1 MNLTHLTALELGR
14 AIAAGDVTI
23 PQATKAALEEIAQRD
38 KSLNSCITVLEEQA
52 MERAEVLQKGLKPGL
67 SPLYGVPL
75 LLKDNL
81 CTQGIKTTCGSKL
94 LEGYVPPYDATV
106 VEKVQR
112 AGGVCLGKGN
122 LDEFAMGS
130 TTETSY
136 FGPTRNPWDESR
148 VPGGSSG
155 GCAAGVAA
163 GFAWYALGSDTGGSI
178 RQPAGYCGLTGLKPT
193 YGTVSRYGLV
203 AYASSLDQVGPL
215 CRDAADCAAVLDLI
229 QGKDRRDSTTVDGN
243 YGGRLASLT
252 ADIRGLRVGLPV
264 ECFGEGL
271 DPQVAQRVQ
280 EVAKVLPH
288 RGAILTEVSIPELKQ
303 VIPAYYVLASAEAS
317 SNLARYDGVK
327 YGFRAE
333 EYKTLTQ
340 MYENTRSQGF
350 GKEAKLRILLGTF
363 VLSAGYYEAYYKKA
377 LAVKEQ
383 VKVGLERTFA
393 TCDVLLTP
401 VTPNTAPKLGESL
414 ADPMKMYLSDLYTVP
429 ANLAG
434 LPALS
439 MPCGVDGQG
448 LPVGAQLMG
457 PRFGEQVLLNTAYAY
472 QQETDHHKS
481 VPRGGEG
488 R

>member
-23 PQATKAALEEIAQRD
+23 PQATQAALEEISQRD
-38 KSLNSCITVLEEQA
+38 KSLNSCIMVLEEQA
-52 MERAEVLQKGLKPGL
+52 MERAEALQKGLKPGL

-81 CTQGIKTTCGSKL
+81 CTQGVKTICGSRL

-130 TTETSY
+130 TTEASY
-136 FGPTRNPWDESR
+136 FGPSRNPWDENR

-215 CRDAADCAAVLDLI
+215 CRDAADCAAVLDIL

-243 YGGRLASLT
+243 YGGLLASLSS
-252 ADIRGLRVGLPV
+252 DIRGLRVGLPV

-280 EVAKVLPH
+280 EVAHVLKY
-288 RGAILTEVSIPELKQ
+288 RGATLTEVSIPELKQ

-333 EYKTLTQ
+333 EYKKLTQ

-383 VKVGLERTFA
+383 VKGGLERAFA
-393 TCDVLLTP
+393 ACDALLTP

-457 PRFGEQVLLNTAYAY
+457 PRFGEQVLLNTAHAY
-472 QQETDHHKS
+472 QQERDYHKR

>member
-1 MNLTHLTALELGR
+1 M
-14 AIAAGDVTI
+14 
-23 PQATKAALEEIAQRD
+23 
-38 KSLNSCITVLEEQA
+38 
-52 MERAEVLQKGLKPGL
+52 
-67 SPLYGVPL
+67 
-75 LLKDNL
+75 
-81 CTQGIKTTCGSKL
+81 
-94 LEGYVPPYDATV
+94 
-106 VEKVQR
+106 
-112 AGGVCLGKGN
+112 
-122 LDEFAMGS
+122 
-130 TTETSY
+130 
-136 FGPTRNPWDESR
+136 
-148 VPGGSSG
+148 
-155 GCAAGVAA
+155 AA

-229 QGKDRRDSTTVDGN
+229 QGKDCRDSTTVDGN

-271 DPQVAQRVQ
+271 DPQVAQRVR
-280 EVAKVLPH
+280 EVAKVLQH

-333 EYKTLTQ
+333 EYKNLTQ

-350 GKEAKLRILLGTF
+350 GKEAKLRMLLGTF

-383 VKVGLERTFA
+383 VKVGLERAFA
-393 TCDVLLTP
+393 ACDVLLTP

-414 ADPMKMYLSDLYTVP
+414 RDPMKMYLSDLYTVP

-434 LPALS
+434 VPALS

-457 PRFGEQVLLNTAYAY
+457 PRFGEQVLLSVAHAY

>member
-23 PQATKAALEEIAQRD
+23 PQATQAALEEITRRDQR
-38 KSLNSCITVLEEQA
+38 LNSCITVLAEQA
-52 MERAEVLQKGLKPGL
+52 MERAETLQKGLKPGL

-81 CTQGIKTTCGSKL
+81 CTKGIKTTCGSKL
-94 LEGYVPPYDATV
+94 LAGYMPPYNATV
-106 VEKVQR
+106 VEKVQN

-136 FGPTRNPWDESR
+136 FGPTRNPWDENR

-163 GFAWYALGSDTGGSI
+163 GLAWYALGSDTGGSI
-178 RQPAGYCGLTGLKPT
+178 RQPAGYCSLTGLKPT

-271 DPQVAQRVQ
+271 DPCVAQRVR
-280 EVAKVLPH
+280 EVAKVLQH

-327 YGFRAE
+327 YGFRAK
-333 EYKTLTQ
+333 EYGNLTQ

-383 VKVGLERTFA
+383 VSQGLERAFA
-393 TCDVLLTP
+393 ACDVLLTP
-401 VTPNTAPKLGESL
+401 TAPKLGESL

-448 LPVGAQLMG
+448 MPVGAQLMG
-457 PRFGEQVLLNTAYAY
+457 PRFGEQLLLNTAYAY

>member
-23 PQATKAALEEIAQRD
+23 PQAAQAALEEITRRDQR
-38 KSLNSCITVLEEQA
+38 LNSCITVLTEQA

-81 CTQGIKTTCGSKL
+81 CTQGIKTTCGSRL
-94 LEGYVPPYDATV
+94 LEGYMPPYDATV
-106 VEKVQR
+106 VEKVQN

-130 TTETSY
+130 TTETST

-271 DPQVAQRVQ
+271 DPCVAQRVQ
-280 EVAKVLPH
+280 EVAKVLQH
-288 RGAILTEVSIPELKQ
+288 RGTILTEVSIPELKQ
-303 VIPAYYVLASAEAS
+303 VIGAYYVLASAEAS

-327 YGFRAE
+327 YGFRAK
-333 EYKTLTQ
+333 EYGNLTQ

-350 GKEAKLRILLGTF
+350 GKEAKLRMLLGTF

-383 VKVGLERTFA
+383 VKVGLERAFA
-393 TCDVLLTP
+393 ACDVLLTP

-414 ADPMKMYLSDLYTVP
+414 RDPMKMYLSDLYTVP

-434 LPALS
+434 VPALS
-439 MPCGVDGQG
+439 MPCGVDREG

-472 QQETDHHKS
+472 QQETDHHKR

>member
-23 PQATKAALEEIAQRD
+23 PQATKAALEEISQRD

-52 MERAEVLQKGLKPGL
+52 MERAEDLQKGLKTGL

-81 CTQGIKTTCGSKL
+81 CTKGIKTTCGSKL
-94 LEGYVPPYDATV
+94 LAGYMPPYNATV

-136 FGPTRNPWDESR
+136 FGPTRNPWEESR

-252 ADIRGLRVGLPV
+252 ADIRDLRVGLPV

-280 EVAKVLPH
+280 EVAQVLQH

-303 VIPAYYVLASAEAS
+303 VIGAYYVLASAEAS

-327 YGFRAE
+327 YGFRAK
-333 EYKTLTQ
+333 EYGNLTQ

-377 LAVKEQ
+377 LAVKYQ
-383 VKVGLERTFA
+383 VSQGLERAFA

-439 MPCGVDGQG
+439 MPCGVDEQG

-457 PRFGEQVLLNTAYAY
+457 PRFGEQVILNAAHAY
-472 QQETDHHKS
+472 QQETDHHNR

>member
-14 AIAAGDVTI
+14 AIASGDVTI
-23 PQATKAALEEIAQRD
+23 PQATQAALEEISQRD
-38 KSLNSCITVLEEQA
+38 KSLNSCITVLAEQA
-52 MERAEVLQKGLKPGL
+52 MERAEDLQKGLKTGL
-67 SPLYGVPL
+67 SPLYGVPM

-81 CTQGIKTTCGSKL
+81 CTQGVKTTCGSKL
-94 LEGYVPPYDATV
+94 LAGYMPPYNATV

-136 FGPTRNPWDESR
+136 FGPTRNPWEESR

-243 YGGRLASLT
+243 YGGRLASLNG
-252 ADIRGLRVGLPV
+252 DIRGLRVGLPV

-280 EVAKVLPH
+280 EVAKVLQH
-288 RGAILTEVSIPELKQ
+288 RGAILEEVSIPELKQ

-333 EYKTLTQ
+333 KYKNLTQ

-350 GKEAKLRILLGTF
+350 GKEAKLRMLLGTF

-377 LAVKEQ
+377 LAVKYQ
-383 VKVGLERTFA
+383 VSQGLERAFA
-393 TCDVLLTP
+393 SCDVLLTP
-401 VTPNTAPKLGESL
+401 VTPNTAPKLGESF

-457 PRFGEQVLLNTAYAY
+457 PRFGEQVLLNTAHAY
-472 QQETDHHKS
+472 QQETDHHKR

>member
-38 KSLNSCITVLEEQA
+38 KHLNSCITVLEEQA
-52 MERAEVLQKGLKPGL
+52 MERAEALQKGLKPGL

-81 CTQGIKTTCGSKL
+81 CTQDVPTTCGSKL

-215 CRDAADCAAVLDLI
+215 CRDAADCAAVLDIL
-229 QGKDRRDSTTVDGN
+229 QGKDLRDSTTVDGN

-252 ADIRGLRVGLPV
+252 ADIRGLWVGLPV

-280 EVAKVLPH
+280 EVAQVLKH
-288 RGAILTEVSIPELKQ
+288 RGATVTQVSIPELKL

-327 YGFRAE
+327 YGFRAK
-333 EYKTLTQ
+333 EYGNLTQ

-383 VKVGLERTFA
+383 VKRGLERAFGA
-393 TCDVLLTP
+393 CDVLLTP
-401 VTPNTAPKLGESL
+401 VTPTTAPKLGESL

-457 PRFGEQVLLNTAYAY
+457 PKFGEQVLLNTAHAY
-472 QQETDHHKS
+472 QQETDHHKR

>member
-23 PQATKAALEEIAQRD
+23 PQATQAALEEIAQRD

-52 MERAEVLQKGLKPGL
+52 MERAEALQKGLKPGL

-81 CTQGIKTTCGSKL
+81 CTQGIKTTCGSRL
-94 LEGYVPPYDATV
+94 LEGYMPPYDATV
-106 VEKVQR
+106 VEKVQN

-136 FGPTRNPWDESR
+136 FGPTRNPWEESR

-243 YGGRLASLT
+243 YGGLLASLSS
-252 ADIRGLRVGLPV
+252 DIRGLRVGLPV

-280 EVAKVLPH
+280 EVAKVLQH

-303 VIPAYYVLASAEAS
+303 VIGAYYVLASAEAS

-333 EYKTLTQ
+333 EYKNLTQ

-350 GKEAKLRILLGTF
+350 GKEAKLRMLLGTF

-383 VKVGLERTFA
+383 VKSGLERAFA
-393 TCDVLLTP
+393 SCDVLLTP
-401 VTPNTAPKLGESL
+401 VTPNTAPRLGESL

-448 LPVGAQLMG
+448 MPVGAQLMG
-457 PRFGEQVLLNTAYAY
+457 PRFGEQVLLNTAHAY
-472 QQETDHHKS
+472 QQETDYHKR

>member
-52 MERAEVLQKGLKPGL
+52 MERAEALQKGLKTGL

-81 CTQGIKTTCGSKL
+81 CTKGIKTTCGSRL

-106 VEKVQR
+106 VERVQE

-130 TTETSY
+130 TTETSH
-136 FGPTRNPWDESR
+136 FGPTRNPWEESR

-229 QGKDRRDSTTVDGN
+229 QGKDRRDSTTVDGS
-243 YGGRLASLT
+243 YGGLLSSLSS
-252 ADIRGLRVGLPV
+252 DIRGLRVGLPM

-271 DPQVAQRVQ
+271 DPQVAQRVR
-280 EVAKVLPH
+280 EVAKVLKH

-303 VIPAYYVLASAEAS
+303 VIGAYYVLASAEAS

-333 EYKTLTQ
+333 EYKNLTQ

-383 VKVGLERTFA
+383 VKRGLERAFA
-393 TCDVLLTP
+393 SCDVLLTP
-401 VTPNTAPKLGESL
+401 VTPNTAPKLGESF

-434 LPALS
+434 VPALS
-439 MPCGVDGQG
+439 MPCGVDREG

-457 PRFGEQVLLNTAYAY
+457 PRFGEPMLLNTAYAY
-472 QQETDHHKS
+472 QQETDFHRQ
-481 VPRGGEG
+481 VPKGGG
-488 R
+488 AG

>member
-14 AIAAGDVTI
+14 AIASGDVTI
-23 PQATKAALEEIAQRD
+23 PQATQAALEEISQRD
-38 KSLNSCITVLEEQA
+38 KSLNSCITVLAEQA
-52 MERAEVLQKGLKPGL
+52 MERAETLQKGLKPGL

-81 CTQGIKTTCGSKL
+81 CTRDVPTTCGSKL

-106 VEKVQR
+106 VERVQE

-130 TTETSY
+130 TTETSN
-136 FGPTRNPWDESR
+136 FGPTRNPWEESR

-229 QGKDRRDSTTVDGN
+229 QGKDSRDSTTVDGN
-243 YGGRLASLT
+243 YGGRLSSLT
-252 ADIRGLRVGLPV
+252 SDIRGLRVGLPV

-280 EVAKVLPH
+280 EVAKVLQH

-303 VIPAYYVLASAEAS
+303 VILAYYVLASAEAS

-333 EYKTLTQ
+333 EYKNLTQ

-350 GKEAKLRILLGTF
+350 GKEVKRRIMLGNY
-363 VLSAGYYEAYYKKA
+363 VLSSGYYDAFYRKA
-377 LAVKEQ
+377 KRVQ
-383 VKVGLERTFA
+383 KVIRQEFLSALEKCDCLISPTTA
-393 TCDVLLTP
+393 TP
-401 VTPNTAPKLGESL
+401 AFKLGEK
-414 ADPMKMYLSDLYTVP
+414 ANDHVAMYLTDIFTVP
-429 ANLAG
+429 VNIAG
-434 LPALS
+434 VPALS
-439 MPCGVDGQG
+439 LPCGVDEEG
-448 LPVGAQLMG
+448 LPIGMQLIGKHFDEAMLY
-457 PRFGEQVLLNTAYAY
+457 RVANAFESA
-472 QQETDHHKS
+472 HK
-481 VPRGGEG
+481 EG
-488 R
+488 K

>member
-1 MNLTHLTALELGR
+1 MTLTHLTALELGK
-14 AIAAGDVTI
+14 AIASGDATI
-23 PQATKAALEEIAQRD
+23 PQATQAALEEIAQRD
-38 KSLNSCITVLEEQA
+38 KSLNSCITVLAERA
-52 MERAEVLQKGLKPGL
+52 MERSEALQRGLKPGL

-81 CTQGIKTTCGSKL
+81 CTRGVKTTCGSKL
-94 LEGYVPPYDATV
+94 LEHYVPPYNATV
-106 VEKVQR
+106 VERMER

-155 GCAAGVAA
+155 GCAAAVAA
-163 GFAWYALGSDTGGSI
+163 GLAWYALGSDTGGSI
-178 RQPAGYCGLTGLKPT
+178 RQPAGYCGLTGIKPT

-215 CRDAADCAAVLDLI
+215 CRDAADCAAVLDIL
-229 QGKDRRDSTTVDGN
+229 QGKDRRDSTTVDGS
-243 YGGRLASLT
+243 YGGLLASLT
-252 ADIRGLRVGLPV
+252 PDIRGLRVGLPV

-271 DPQVAQRVQ
+271 NPQVARRVQ
-280 EVAKVLPH
+280 AVAQVLKH
-288 RGAILTEVSIPELKQ
+288 RGATIAEVSIPELEL

-327 YGFRAE
+327 YGFRAG
-333 EYKTLTQ
+333 EYETLTQ

-350 GKEAKLRILLGTF
+350 GKEAKVRILLGTF

-377 LAVKEQ
+377 LAVQAQ
-383 VKVGLERTFA
+383 VKEGLERVFGV
-393 TCDVLLTP
+393 CDVLLTP
-401 VTPNTAPKLGESL
+401 VTPNTAPRLGESL
-414 ADPMKMYLSDLYTVP
+414 AHPMEMYLSDLYTVP
-429 ANLAG
+429 VNLAG

-439 MPCGVDGQG
+439 MPCGVDQQG
-448 LPVGAQLMG
+448 LPVGAQLVG
-457 PRFGEQVLLNTAYAY
+457 PRFGEQVILNAAYAY
-472 QQETDHHKS
+472 QQETDHHKRI
-481 VPRGGEG
+481 PRGGGEP
-488 R
+488 

>member
-38 KSLNSCITVLEEQA
+38 QRLNSCITVLEEQA
-52 MERAEVLQKGLKPGL
+52 MERAETLQKSLKPGL

-94 LEGYVPPYDATV
+94 LENYVPPYNATA
-106 VEKVQR
+106 VEKVQN

-136 FGPTRNPWDESR
+136 FGPTRNPWEESR

-178 RQPAGYCGLTGLKPT
+178 RQPAGYCSLTGLKPT

-229 QGKDRRDSTTVDGN
+229 QGKDPRDSTTVDGS
-243 YGGRLASLT
+243 YGGLLSALT
-252 ADIRGLRVGLPV
+252 SDIRGLRVGLPV

-271 DPQVAQRVQ
+271 DPQVDQRVR
-280 EVAKVLPH
+280 EVAQVLQH
-288 RGAILTEVSIPELKQ
+288 QGAILTEVSIPELKQ

-333 EYKTLTQ
+333 EYKNLTQ

-383 VKVGLERTFA
+383 VKGGLERAFA

-414 ADPMKMYLSDLYTVP
+414 RDPMKMYLSDLYTVP

-439 MPCGVDGQG
+439 MPCGVDGEG

-472 QQETDHHKS
+472 QQETDHHKR

>member
-23 PQATKAALEEIAQRD
+23 HQATQAALEEIAQRD
-38 KSLNSCITVLEEQA
+38 KRLNSCITVLTEQA

-94 LEGYVPPYDATV
+94 LEGYMPPYNATV
-106 VEKVQR
+106 VEKVQN

-136 FGPTRNPWDESR
+136 FGPTRNPWDENR

-280 EVAKVLPH
+280 EVAQVLKH

-350 GKEAKLRILLGTF
+350 GKEAKLRMLLGTF

-383 VKVGLERTFA
+383 VKVGLERAFA
-393 TCDVLLTP
+393 TCDMLLTP
-401 VTPNTAPKLGESL
+401 VTPNTAPRLGESL

>member
-14 AIAAGDVTI
+14 AIAAWDVTI
-23 PQATKAALEEIAQRD
+23 PQATQAALEEIAQRD

-52 MERAEVLQKGLKPGL
+52 MERAETLQKGLKPGL

-81 CTQGIKTTCGSKL
+81 CTQGIKTTCGSRL
-94 LEGYVPPYDATV
+94 LEGYVPPYNATV

-136 FGPTRNPWDESR
+136 FGPARNPWDENR

-178 RQPAGYCGLTGLKPT
+178 RQPAGYCSLTGLKPT

-243 YGGRLASLT
+243 YGGLLASLNG
-252 ADIRGLRVGLPV
+252 DIRGLRVGLPV

-271 DPQVAQRVQ
+271 DPCVAQRVR
-280 EVAKVLPH
+280 EVAKVLQH

-303 VIPAYYVLASAEAS
+303 VIGAYYVLASAEAS

-327 YGFRAE
+327 YGFRAK
-333 EYKTLTQ
+333 EYGNLTQ

-350 GKEAKLRILLGTF
+350 GKEAKLRMLLGTF

-383 VKVGLERTFA
+383 VKRGLERAFA
-393 TCDVLLTP
+393 ACDVLLTP

-414 ADPMKMYLSDLYTVP
+414 RDPMKMYLSDLYTVP

-481 VPRGGEG
+481 VLRGGEG
-488 R
+488 Q

>member
-23 PQATKAALEEIAQRD
+23 PQAAQAALEEITRRDQR
-38 KSLNSCITVLEEQA
+38 LNSCITVLTEQA

-81 CTQGIKTTCGSKL
+81 CTQGIKTTCGSRL
-94 LEGYVPPYDATV
+94 LEGYMPPYDATV
-106 VEKVQR
+106 VEKVQN

-130 TTETSY
+130 TTETST

-155 GCAAGVAA
+155 GCAAGVAE

-252 ADIRGLRVGLPV
+252 ADIRDLRVGLPV

-271 DPQVAQRVQ
+271 DPCVAQRVQ
-280 EVAKVLPH
+280 EVAKVLQH

-303 VIPAYYVLASAEAS
+303 VIGAYYVLASAEAS

-327 YGFRAE
+327 YGFRAK
-333 EYKTLTQ
+333 EYGNLTQ

-350 GKEAKLRILLGTF
+350 GKEAKLRMLLGTF

-377 LAVKEQ
+377 LTVKEQ
-383 VKVGLERTFA
+383 VKGGLERAFA
-393 TCDVLLTP
+393 ACDVLLTP

-414 ADPMKMYLSDLYTVP
+414 TDPMGMYLSDLYTVP

-439 MPCGVDGQG
+439 MPCGVDGNG
-448 LPVGAQLMG
+448 LPVGAQLIG
-457 PRFGEQVLLNTAYAY
+457 PRFG
-472 QQETDHHKS
+472 
-481 VPRGGEG
+481 R
-488 R
+488 

>member
-23 PQATKAALEEIAQRD
+23 PQATQAALEEITRRDQR
-38 KSLNSCITVLEEQA
+38 LNSCITVLEEQA
-52 MERAEVLQKGLKPGL
+52 MERAEDLQKGLKSGL

-94 LEGYVPPYDATV
+94 LAGYMPPYDATV
-106 VEKVQR
+106 VEKVQN

-136 FGPTRNPWDESR
+136 FGPTRNPWEESR

-243 YGGRLASLT
+243 YGGLLASLSS
-252 ADIRGLRVGLPV
+252 DIRGLRVGLPV
-264 ECFGEGL
+264 ECFGEGM

-280 EVAKVLPH
+280 EVAKVLQH
-288 RGAILTEVSIPELKQ
+288 RGAVLTEVSIPELKQ
-303 VIPAYYVLASAEAS
+303 VIGAYYVLASAEAS

-327 YGFRAE
+327 YGFRAK
-333 EYKTLTQ
+333 EYGNLTQ

-350 GKEAKLRILLGTF
+350 GKEAKLRMLLGTF

-383 VKVGLERTFA
+383 VKVGLERAFA
-393 TCDVLLTP
+393 ACDVLLTP

-414 ADPMKMYLSDLYTVP
+414 RDPMKMYLSDLYTVP

-472 QQETDHHKS
+472 QQETDFHRQ
-481 VPRGGEG
+481 VPKGGG
-488 R
+488 AG

>member
-23 PQATKAALEEIAQRD
+23 PQATQAALEEIARRD
-38 KSLNSCITVLEEQA
+38 KRLNSCITVLAEQA
-52 MERAEVLQKGLKPGL
+52 MERAEALQKGLKPGL

-81 CTQGIKTTCGSKL
+81 CTQGIKTTCGSRL
-94 LEGYVPPYDATV
+94 LEGYMPPYNATV

-229 QGKDRRDSTTVDGN
+229 QGKDPRDSTTVDGN
-243 YGGRLASLT
+243 YGGLLASLNG
-252 ADIRGLRVGLPV
+252 DIRGLRVGLPV

-271 DPQVAQRVQ
+271 DPCVAQRVQ
-280 EVAKVLPH
+280 EVAKVLQH

-303 VIPAYYVLASAEAS
+303 VIGAYYVLASAEAS

-333 EYKTLTQ
+333 KYKNLTQ

-383 VKVGLERTFA
+383 VKSGLERAFA

-439 MPCGVDGQG
+439 MPCGVDGEG

-457 PRFGEQVLLNTAYAY
+457 PRFGEQVLLSVAHAY
-472 QQETDHHKS
+472 QQETDYHKR

>member
-14 AIAAGDVTI
+14 AIASGDVTI

-38 KSLNSCITVLEEQA
+38 KSLNSCITVLEEQV

-81 CTQGIKTTCGSKL
+81 CTQGIKTTCGSRL
-94 LEGYVPPYDATV
+94 LEGYIPPYDATV
-106 VEKVQR
+106 VEKVQN

-243 YGGRLASLT
+243 YGGLLASLNG
-252 ADIRGLRVGLPV
+252 DIRGLRVGLPV

-280 EVAKVLPH
+280 EVAKVLQH
-288 RGAILTEVSIPELKQ
+288 RGAILEEVSIPELKQ

-333 EYKTLTQ
+333 KYKNLTQ

-350 GKEAKLRILLGTF
+350 GKEAKLRMLLGTF

-377 LAVKEQ
+377 LAVKHQ
-383 VKVGLERTFA
+383 VSQGLERAFA
-393 TCDVLLTP
+393 ACDALLTP
-401 VTPNTAPKLGESL
+401 VTPNTAPKLGESF

-439 MPCGVDGQG
+439 MPCGVDEQG

-457 PRFGEQVLLNTAYAY
+457 PRFGEPMLLNTAHAY
-472 QQETDHHKS
+472 QQETDYHKR

>member
-14 AIAAGDVTI
+14 AIASGDVTI
-23 PQATKAALEEIAQRD
+23 PQATKAALEEITRRDQR
-38 KSLNSCITVLEEQA
+38 LNSCITVLEEQA

-81 CTQGIKTTCGSKL
+81 CTKGVKTTCGSRL
-94 LEGYVPPYDATV
+94 LEGYVPPYNATV
-106 VEKVQR
+106 VEKVQN

-243 YGGRLASLT
+243 YGGLLASLNG
-252 ADIRGLRVGLPV
+252 DIRGLRVGLPV

-271 DPQVAQRVQ
+271 DPCVAQRVQ
-280 EVAKVLPH
+280 EVAKVLQH

-303 VIPAYYVLASAEAS
+303 VIGAYYVLASAEAS

-333 EYKTLTQ
+333 EYKNLTQ

-350 GKEAKLRILLGTF
+350 GKEAKLRMLLGTF

-383 VKVGLERTFA
+383 VKVGLERAFA
-393 TCDVLLTP
+393 ACDVLLTP

-414 ADPMKMYLSDLYTVP
+414 RDPMKMYLSDLYTVP

-434 LPALS
+434 VPALS

-448 LPVGAQLMG
+448 MPVGAQLMG
-457 PRFGEQVLLNTAYAY
+457 PRFGEPMLLNTAYAY
-472 QQETDHHKS
+472 QQETDHHKR

>member
-1 MNLTHLTALELGR
+1 MNLTHLNALELGR
-14 AIAAGDVTI
+14 AIASGDVTI
-23 PQATKAALEEIAQRD
+23 PQATQAALEEISQRD
-38 KSLNSCITVLEEQA
+38 KSLNSCITVLTEQA
-52 MERAEVLQKGLKPGL
+52 MERAETLQKGLKSGL
-67 SPLYGVPL
+67 FPLYGVPL

-106 VEKVQR
+106 VERVAR

-136 FGPTRNPWDESR
+136 FGPTRNPWDQSR

-215 CRDAADCAAVLDLI
+215 CRDAADCTAVLDLI
-229 QGKDRRDSTTVDGN
+229 QGKDPRDSTTVDGS
-243 YGGRLASLT
+243 YGGRLSSLT
-252 ADIRGLRVGLPV
+252 SDIRGLRVGLPV

-280 EVAKVLPH
+280 EVAQVLKH

-333 EYKTLTQ
+333 EYKNLTQ

-383 VKVGLERTFA
+383 VKVGLERAFA

-414 ADPMKMYLSDLYTVP
+414 RDPMKMYLSDLYTVP

-439 MPCGVDGQG
+439 MPCGVDGEG
-448 LPVGAQLMG
+448 LPVGAQLIG
-457 PRFGEQVLLNTAYAY
+457 PRFGEQVLLNAAYAY

-488 R
+488 

>member
-14 AIAAGDVTI
+14 AIAAGNVTI
-23 PQATKAALEEIAQRD
+23 PQATQAALEELAARD
-38 KSLNSCITVLEEQA
+38 KSLNSCITVLAEQA
-52 MERAEVLQKGLKPGL
+52 MERAETLQKGLKPGL
-67 SPLYGVPL
+67 SPLYGVPM

-81 CTQGIKTTCGSKL
+81 CTKGVPTTCGSRL

-106 VEKVQR
+106 VERVAG

-130 TTETSY
+130 TTETSH

-178 RQPAGYCGLTGLKPT
+178 RQPAGYCGLTGMKPT

-229 QGKDRRDSTTVDGN
+229 QGRDPRDSTTVDGA
-243 YGGRLASLT
+243 YGGLLATLNR
-252 ADIRGLRVGLPV
+252 DIRGLRVGLPV

-271 DPQVAQRVQ
+271 DPQVAQRVE
-280 EVAKVLPH
+280 EVAQVLQH
-288 RGAILTEVSIPELKQ
+288 RGATVVQVSIPALKW

-340 MYENTRSQGF
+340 MYENSRSQGF
-350 GKEAKLRILLGTF
+350 GTEAKLRILLGTF

-377 LAVKEQ
+377 LAVKAQ
-383 VKVGLERTFA
+383 VTKGLERAFS

-401 VTPNTAPKLGESL
+401 VTPNTAPRLGESL
-414 ADPMKMYLSDLYTVP
+414 GDPMGMYLSDLYTVP

-439 MPCGVDGQG
+439 MPCGVDGEG
-448 LPVGAQLMG
+448 LPVGAQLIG
-457 PRFGEQVLLNTAYAY
+457 PRFGEQVLLNAAHAY
-472 QQETDHHKS
+472 QQETDYHKN
-481 VPRGGEG
+481 VPRGGQG

>member
-14 AIAAGDVTI
+14 AIASRDVTI
-23 PQATKAALEEIAQRD
+23 PQATQAALEEISQRD
-38 KSLNSCITVLEEQA
+38 QRLNSCITVLAEQA
-52 MERAEVLQKGLKPGL
+52 MERAEDLQKGLKPGL

-94 LEGYVPPYDATV
+94 LAGYMPPYNATV
-106 VEKVQR
+106 VEKVQN

-136 FGPTRNPWDESR
+136 FGPTRNPWEESR

-243 YGGRLASLT
+243 YGGLLASLNG
-252 ADIRGLRVGLPV
+252 DIRGLRVGLPV

-280 EVAKVLPH
+280 EVAKVLQH

-350 GKEAKLRILLGTF
+350 GKEAKVRILLGTF

-377 LAVKEQ
+377 LAVQAQ
-383 VKVGLERTFA
+383 VKEGVKRAFGV
-393 TCDVLLTP
+393 CDVLLTP
-401 VTPNTAPKLGESL
+401 VTPNTAPRLGESL
-414 ADPMKMYLSDLYTVP
+414 TNPMEMYLSDLYTVP

-472 QQETDHHKS
+472 QQETDHHKR

>member
-14 AIAAGDVTI
+14 AIAHGDVTI
-23 PQATKAALEEIAQRD
+23 PQATQAALGEIAARD
-38 KSLNSCITVLEEQA
+38 KALNSCITVLAEQA
-52 MERAEVLQKGLKPGL
+52 MERAQLLQKGLKPGL

-81 CTQGIKTTCGSKL
+81 CTQGVKTTCGSRL

-106 VEKVQR
+106 VERVAR

-136 FGPTRNPWDESR
+136 FGPTRNPWDENR

-229 QGKDRRDSTTVDGN
+229 QGRDPRDSTTVDGT
-243 YGGRLASLT
+243 YGGLLSALNS
-252 ADIRGLRVGLPV
+252 DIRGLRVGLPL

-271 DPQVAQRVQ
+271 EPQVAQRVQ
-280 EVAKVLPH
+280 EVARVLES
-288 RGAILTEVSIPELKQ
+288 RGATVTWVTIPELEW
-303 VIPAYYVLASAEAS
+303 VIETYYVLASAEAS

-327 YGFRAE
+327 YGFRAK
-333 EYKTLTQ
+333 EYGNLTQ

-377 LAVKEQ
+377 LAVQAQ
-383 VKVGLERTFA
+383 VKGGLERAFGV
-393 TCDVLLTP
+393 CDVLLTP
-401 VTPNTAPKLGESL
+401 VTPDTAPKLGESL
-414 ADPMKMYLSDLYTVP
+414 ADPMGMYLSDLYTVP

-439 MPCGVDGQG
+439 MPCGVDGNG

-457 PRFGEQVLLNTAYAY
+457 PRFGEQRLLNAACAY
-472 QQETDHHKS
+472 QQETNYHRR
-481 VPRGGEG
+481 VPKGGGIE
-488 R
+488 

>member
-1 MNLTHLTALELGR
+1 MKLTHLTALELGR
-14 AIAAGDVTI
+14 AIAQGDVTI
-23 PQATKAALEEIAQRD
+23 PQATKAALEEIAARD
-38 KSLNSCITVLEEQA
+38 KTLNSCITVLEEQA
-52 MERAEVLQKGLKPGL
+52 MERAEAIQKGLKPGL
-67 SPLYGVPL
+67 SPVYGVPL

-81 CTQGIKTTCGSKL
+81 CTQGVPTTCGSRL

-106 VEKVQR
+106 VEKVET

-136 FGPTRNPWDESR
+136 FGPTRNPWDQSR

-155 GCAAGVAA
+155 GCAAAVAS
-163 GFAWYALGSDTGGSI
+163 GLAWYALGSDTGGSI
-178 RQPAGYCGLTGLKPT
+178 RQPAGYCGLTGIKPT
-193 YGTVSRYGLV
+193 YGTVSRYGLI
-203 AYASSLDQVGPL
+203 AYASSMDQVGPL
-215 CRDAADCAAVLDLI
+215 CRDAADCAAVLDII
-229 QGKDRRDSTTVDGN
+229 QGRDRRDSTTVEGD
-243 YGGRLASLT
+243 YGGLLASLST
-252 ADIRGLRVGLPV
+252 DIRGLRVGLPV

-271 DPQVAQRVQ
+271 GPCVAQRVQ
-280 EVAKVLPH
+280 EVARVLEG
-288 RGAILTEVSIPELKQ
+288 RGATVTQVSIPELKL

-327 YGFRAE
+327 YGFRAQQ
-333 EYKTLTQ
+333 YGNLTQ

-377 LAVKEQ
+377 RAVKHQ
-383 VKVGLERTFA
+383 VTQGLERAFA

-414 ADPMKMYLSDLYTVP
+414 TDPMGMYLSDLYTVP

-439 MPCGVDGQG
+439 MPCGVDGEG
-448 LPVGAQLMG
+448 LPVGAQLVG
-457 PRFGEQVLLNTAYAY
+457 PRFGEQVLLGAAHAY
-472 QQETDHHKS
+472 QQETEYHKQ
-481 VPRGGEG
+481 VPRGGQG
-488 R
+488 

>member
-14 AIAAGDVTI
+14 AIASGDVTI
-23 PQATKAALEEIAQRD
+23 PQATKAALEEISQRD
-38 KSLNSCITVLEEQA
+38 QRLSSCITVLTEQA

-94 LEGYVPPYDATV
+94 LEGYMPPYNATV
-106 VEKVQR
+106 VEKVQN

-136 FGPTRNPWDESR
+136 FGPTRNPWDENR

-178 RQPAGYCGLTGLKPT
+178 RQPAGSCGLTGLKPT

-280 EVAKVLPH
+280 EVAQVLKH

-350 GKEAKLRILLGTF
+350 GKEAKLRMLLGTF

-383 VKVGLERTFA
+383 VKVGLERAFA
-393 TCDVLLTP
+393 TCDMLLTP
-401 VTPNTAPKLGESL
+401 VTPNTAPRLGESL

-439 MPCGVDGQG
+439 MPCGVDREG

>member
-14 AIAAGDVTI
+14 AIASGDVTI
-23 PQATKAALEEIAQRD
+23 PQATKAALEEISQRD
-38 KSLNSCITVLEEQA
+38 QRLSSCITVLEEQA

-94 LEGYVPPYDATV
+94 LEGYMPPYNATV
-106 VEKVQR
+106 VEKVQN

-136 FGPTRNPWDESR
+136 FGPTRNPWDENR

-280 EVAKVLPH
+280 EVAQVLKH

-350 GKEAKLRILLGTF
+350 GKEAKLRMLLGTF

-377 LAVKEQ
+377 LAVKYQ
-383 VKVGLERTFA
+383 VSQGLERAFA

-401 VTPNTAPKLGESL
+401 VTPNTAPKLGESF

-457 PRFGEQVLLNTAYAY
+457 PKFGEQVLLSVAHAY
-472 QQETDHHKS
+472 QQETDYHKR

>member
-14 AIAAGDVTI
+14 AIASGDVTI
-23 PQATKAALEEIAQRD
+23 PQATKAALEEITRRDQR
-38 KSLNSCITVLEEQA
+38 LNSCITVLEEQA
-52 MERAEVLQKGLKPGL
+52 MERAETLQKGLKSGL

-81 CTQGIKTTCGSKL
+81 CTQGVPTTCGSRL
-94 LEGYVPPYDATV
+94 LEGYVPPYNATV
-106 VEKVQR
+106 VEKVQN

-243 YGGRLASLT
+243 YGGLLASLNG
-252 ADIRGLRVGLPV
+252 DIRGLRVGLPV

-271 DPQVAQRVQ
+271 GPQVAQRVQ
-280 EVAKVLPH
+280 EVAQVLQH
-288 RGAILTEVSIPELKQ
+288 RGAVLTEVSIPELKQ
-303 VIPAYYVLASAEAS
+303 VIGAYYVLASAEAS

-333 EYKTLTQ
+333 KYKNLTQ

-377 LAVKEQ
+377 LAVKYQ
-383 VKVGLERTFA
+383 VSQGLERAFA
-393 TCDVLLTP
+393 ACDVLLTP
-401 VTPNTAPKLGESL
+401 VTPNTAPKLGESF

-439 MPCGVDGQG
+439 MPCGVDEQG

-457 PRFGEQVLLNTAYAY
+457 PRFGEQVLLNTAHAY
-472 QQETDHHKS
+472 QQETDYHKR

-488 R
+488 Q

>member
-1 MNLTHLTALELGR
+1 MKLTHLTALELGR
-14 AIAAGDVTI
+14 AIAQGDVTI
-23 PQATKAALEEIAQRD
+23 PQATKAALEEIAARD
-38 KSLNSCITVLEEQA
+38 KTLNSCITVLEEQA
-52 MERAEVLQKGLKPGL
+52 MERAEAIQKGLKPGL
-67 SPLYGVPL
+67 SPVYGVPL

-81 CTQGIKTTCGSKL
+81 CTQGVPTTCGSRL

-106 VEKVQR
+106 VEKVET

-136 FGPTRNPWDESR
+136 FGPTRNPWDQSR

-155 GCAAGVAA
+155 GCAAAVAS
-163 GFAWYALGSDTGGSI
+163 GLAWYALGSDTGGSI
-178 RQPAGYCGLTGLKPT
+178 RQPAGYCGLTGIKPT
-193 YGTVSRYGLV
+193 YGTVSRYGLI
-203 AYASSLDQVGPL
+203 AYASSMDQVGPL
-215 CRDAADCAAVLDLI
+215 CRDAADCAAVLDII
-229 QGKDRRDSTTVDGN
+229 QGRDRRDSTTVEGD
-243 YGGRLASLT
+243 YGGLLASLST
-252 ADIRGLRVGLPV
+252 DIRGLRVGLPV

-271 DPQVAQRVQ
+271 GPCVAQRVQ
-280 EVAKVLPH
+280 EVARVLEG
-288 RGAILTEVSIPELKQ
+288 RGATVTQVSIPELKL

-327 YGFRAE
+327 YGFRAQQ
-333 EYKTLTQ
+333 YGNLTQ

-377 LAVKEQ
+377 RAVKHQ
-383 VKVGLERTFA
+383 VTQGLELAFA

-414 ADPMKMYLSDLYTVP
+414 TDPMGMYLSDLYTVP

-439 MPCGVDGQG
+439 MPCGVDGEG
-448 LPVGAQLMG
+448 LPVGAQLVG
-457 PRFGEQVLLNTAYAY
+457 PRFGEQVLLGAAHAY
-472 QQETDHHKS
+472 QQETEYHKQ
-481 VPRGGEG
+481 VPRGGQG
-488 R
+488 

>member
-23 PQATKAALEEIAQRD
+23 PQATQAALEEIAQRD
-38 KSLNSCITVLEEQA
+38 KRLNSCITVLEEQA
-52 MERAEVLQKGLKPGL
+52 MERAEDLQKGLKPGL

-81 CTQGIKTTCGSKL
+81 CAQGVPTTCGSRL
-94 LEGYVPPYDATV
+94 LEGYVPPYNATV

-215 CRDAADCAAVLDLI
+215 CRDAADCAAVLDIL
-229 QGKDRRDSTTVDGN
+229 QGKNPRDSTTVDGN
-243 YGGRLASLT
+243 YGGLLASLS

-280 EVAKVLPH
+280 EVAKVLQH
-288 RGAILTEVSIPELKQ
+288 RGAVLTEVSIPELKQ
-303 VIPAYYVLASAEAS
+303 VIPAYYVLASAEVS

-327 YGFRAE
+327 YGFRAK
-333 EYKTLTQ
+333 EYGNLTQ

-350 GKEAKLRILLGTF
+350 GKEAKLRMLLGTF

-383 VKVGLERTFA
+383 VKVGLEQAFA
-393 TCDVLLTP
+393 ACDMLLTP

-414 ADPMKMYLSDLYTVP
+414 RDPMKMYLSDLYTVP

-439 MPCGVDGQG
+439 MPCGVDGEG

-457 PRFGEQVLLNTAYAY
+457 PKFGEQVLLNTAYAY

>member
-14 AIAAGDVTI
+14 AIAAGNVTI
-23 PQATKAALEEIAQRD
+23 PQATKAALEAISTRD
-38 KSLNSCITVLEEQA
+38 KTLNSCITVLAERA
-52 MERAEVLQKGLKPGL
+52 MERAEVLQRSLKPGL

-81 CTQGIKTTCGSKL
+81 CTQGVPTTCGSKL
-94 LEGYVPPYDATV
+94 LEDYVPPYDATV
-106 VEKVQR
+106 VEKVQT

-193 YGTVSRYGLV
+193 YGTVSRYGLI

-215 CRDAADCAAVLDLI
+215 CRDAADCAAVLDII
-229 QGKDRRDSTTVDGN
+229 QGKDPRDSTTVEGS
-243 YGGRLASLT
+243 YGGLLAALNG
-252 ADIRGLRVGLPV
+252 DIRGLRVGLPV

-271 DPQVAQRVQ
+271 DLCVAQRVQ
-280 EVAKVLPH
+280 EVAQVLKH
-288 RGAILTEVSIPELKQ
+288 RGAVLTEVSIPELKR
-303 VIPAYYVLASAEAS
+303 VIPSYYVLASAEAS

-327 YGFRAE
+327 YGFRAQQYE
-333 EYKTLTQ
+333 NLTQ

-350 GKEAKLRILLGTF
+350 GKEAKLRILLGTY

-377 LAVKEQ
+377 LAVQEQ
-383 VKVGLERTFA
+383 VKRGLERAFA
-393 TCDVLLTP
+393 TCDVLLAP
-401 VTPNTAPKLGESL
+401 VTPHTAPKLGESL
-414 ADPMKMYLSDLYTVP
+414 ADPMGMYLSDLYTVP

-439 MPCGVDGQG
+439 MPCGVDGNG
-448 LPVGAQLMG
+448 LPVGAQLIG
-457 PRFGEQVLLNTAYAY
+457 PRFGEQVLLGAAHAY
-472 QQETDHHKS
+472 QQEMDHHKQ
-481 VPRGGEG
+481 VPKGGG
-488 R
+488 VG

>member
-23 PQATKAALEEIAQRD
+23 PQAAQAALEEITRRDQR
-38 KSLNSCITVLEEQA
+38 LNSCITVLTEQA

-81 CTQGIKTTCGSKL
+81 CTQGIKTTCGSRL
-94 LEGYVPPYDATV
+94 LEGYVPPYNATV
-106 VEKVQR
+106 VEKVQN

-243 YGGRLASLT
+243 YGGLLASLNG
-252 ADIRGLRVGLPV
+252 DIRGLRVGLPV

-271 DPQVAQRVQ
+271 DPCVAQRVQ
-280 EVAKVLPH
+280 EVAKVLQH

-303 VIPAYYVLASAEAS
+303 VIRAYYVLASAEAS

-333 EYKTLTQ
+333 EYKNLTQ

-350 GKEAKLRILLGTF
+350 GKEAKLRMLLGTF

-383 VKVGLERTFA
+383 VKVGLERAFA
-393 TCDVLLTP
+393 ACDVLLTP

-472 QQETDHHKS
+472 QQETDFHRQ
-481 VPRGGEG
+481 VPKGGG
-488 R
+488 AG

>member
-1 MNLTHLTALELGR
+1 MKLTHLTALELGR

-23 PQATKAALEEIAQRD
+23 PQATQAALEEMARRD
-38 KSLNSCITVLEEQA
+38 KSLHSCITILAEQA
-52 MERAEVLQKGLKPGL
+52 MERAETLQQGLKPGR

-81 CTQGIKTTCGSKL
+81 CTQGVRTTCGSKM
-94 LEGYVPPYDATV
+94 LEHYVPPYHATV
-106 VEKVQR
+106 VERVES

-136 FGPTRNPWDESR
+136 FGSTRNPWDESR

-155 GCAAGVAA
+155 GCAAAVAA
-163 GFAWYALGSDTGGSI
+163 GLVWYALGSDTGGSI
-178 RQPAGYCGLTGLKPT
+178 RQPAGYCGLTGIKPT

-203 AYASSLDQVGPL
+203 AYASSFDQVGPL
-215 CRDAADCAAVLDLI
+215 CRDAADCAAVLDVI
-229 QGKDRRDSTTVDGN
+229 QGRDCRDSTTVDGG
-243 YGGRLASLT
+243 YGGLLASL
-252 ADIRGLRVGLPV
+252 AGDLRGLRVGVPV

-271 DPQVAQRVQ
+271 HPQVANRVK
-280 EVAKVLPH
+280 EVARVLEH
-288 RGAILTEVSIPELKQ
+288 RGATVVELSIGELNW

-327 YGFRAE
+327 YGFRAK
-333 EYKTLTQ
+333 EYHNLTQ

-350 GKEAKLRILLGTF
+350 GKETKARILLGTF
-363 VLSAGYYEAYYKKA
+363 VLSAGYYEAYYQKA
-377 LAVKEQ
+377 LAVKHR
-383 VKVGLERTFA
+383 VAKAMERAFE

-401 VTPNTAPKLGESL
+401 VTPTTAPKLGESL
-414 ADPMKMYLSDLYTVP
+414 ANPMEMYLSDLYTVP

-448 LPVGAQLMG
+448 LPVGAQLVG
-457 PRFGEQVLLNTAYAY
+457 PRFGEGVLLNAAYAY
-472 QQETDHHKS
+472 QQETDYHTY

-488 R
+488 

>member
-23 PQATKAALEEIAQRD
+23 PQAAQAALEEITRRDQR
-38 KSLNSCITVLEEQA
+38 LNSCITVLTEQA

-81 CTQGIKTTCGSKL
+81 CTQGIKTTCGSRL
-94 LEGYVPPYDATV
+94 LEGYMPPYDATV
-106 VEKVQR
+106 VEKVQN

-243 YGGRLASLT
+243 YGGLLASLNG
-252 ADIRGLRVGLPV
+252 DIRGLRVGLPV

-271 DPQVAQRVQ
+271 DPCVAQRVQ
-280 EVAKVLPH
+280 EVAKVLQH

-333 EYKTLTQ
+333 GYKTLTQ

-383 VKVGLERTFA
+383 VKRGLERAFA
-393 TCDVLLTP
+393 ACDVLLTP

-414 ADPMKMYLSDLYTVP
+414 RDPMKMYLSDLYTVP

-481 VPRGGEG
+481 VLRGGEG
-488 R
+488 Q

>member
-1 MNLTHLTALELGR
+1 MKLTELTALELGR
-14 AIAAGDVTI
+14 AIAQGDVTI
-23 PQATKAALEEIAQRD
+23 PQATQAALEAISARD

-52 MERAEVLQKGLKPGL
+52 MERAKKLQNGLKLGL

-81 CTQGIKTTCGSKL
+81 CTQGVKTTCGSKM
-94 LEGYVPPYDATV
+94 LEDYVPPYHATV
-106 VEKVQR
+106 VERVER

-136 FGPTRNPWDESR
+136 FGPTRNPWEESR

-163 GFAWYALGSDTGGSI
+163 GLAWYALGSDTGGSI
-178 RQPAGYCGLTGLKPT
+178 RQPAGYCGLTGIKPT

-203 AYASSLDQVGPL
+203 AYASSFDQVGPL
-215 CRDAADCAAVLDLI
+215 CRDAADCAGVLDVI
-229 QGKDRRDSTTVDGN
+229 QGKDRRDSTTVEGS
-243 YGGRLASLT
+243 YGGLLSSLNG
-252 ADIRGLRVGLPV
+252 DIRGLRVGLPV

-271 DPQVAQRVQ
+271 SPQVADRVK
-280 EVAKVLPH
+280 EVAGVLES
-288 RGAILTEVSIPELKQ
+288 RGAVVTEVSIPELKL

-317 SNLARYDGVK
+317 SNLARYDGVR
-327 YGFRAE
+327 YGFRAQQ
-333 EYKTLTQ
+333 YGNLTQ

-350 GKEAKLRILLGTF
+350 GKEAKARILLGTF

-377 LAVKEQ
+377 LAVKHQ
-383 VKVGLERTFA
+383 VTEGMERIFS

-401 VTPNTAPKLGESL
+401 VTPDTAPKLGESL
-414 ADPMKMYLSDLYTVP
+414 SDPMGMYLSDLYTVP

-448 LPVGAQLMG
+448 LPVGAQLVG
-457 PRFGEQVLLNTAYAY
+457 PRFGEQVLLGAAYAY
-472 QQETDHHKS
+472 QQETDYHRQ
-481 VPRGGEG
+481 VPKGGQEG
-488 R
+488 